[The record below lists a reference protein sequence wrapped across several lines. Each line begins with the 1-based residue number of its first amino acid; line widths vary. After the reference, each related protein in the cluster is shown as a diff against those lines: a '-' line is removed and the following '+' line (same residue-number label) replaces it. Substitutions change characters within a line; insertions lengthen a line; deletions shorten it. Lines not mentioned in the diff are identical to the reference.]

1 VVRYRH
7 MLVRTSHRS
16 PVHFPT
22 ATVRRLGALSDS
34 DRFSFR
40 ASVAIAAPPSR
51 EAEHTHD
58 AMLVRANRGPGSSNH
73 ATANPAENA

>member
-1 VVRYRH
+1 

-22 ATVRRLGALSDS
+22 ATTRRFNSLTDS

-40 ASVAIAAPPSR
+40 VSVAIAAPLSR

-58 AMLVRANRGPGSSNH
+58 AVVVRANGAPGSSNH
-73 ATANPAENA
+73 ATAHPAENA

>member
-1 VVRYRH
+1 

-22 ATVRRLGALSDS
+22 AIVRRLGALPDS

-40 ASVAIAAPPSR
+40 ASVAIAAPPLR
-51 EAEHTHD
+51 EAEHTQD
-58 AMLVRANRGPGSSNH
+58 SVVVRANGAPGSSNH
-73 ATANPAENA
+73 ATAHPAENA